1 MRISPRIQI
10 LAAIAGGA
18 FIGYVAALSGP
29 TPLTAKAATQSLSN
43 GAESALVSSTSLG
56 SCVDHADCCI
66 ESGRSQVLVAEL
78 ALADV
83 KVDSPNSVP
92 VQLIAQAKAKSTQP
106 TGQKSGK
113 AAGGAAGK
121 PNILVIWGDDIG
133 TWNISHN
140 SRGMMGY
147 MTPNID
153 RIAKEGLS
161 FTDYYGQQSC
171 TAGRAAFIGGS
182 VPVRSGMTKVGLP
195 GAKEGWQKSDVT
207 MATVM
212 KSLGYATGHFG
223 KNHQGDLDEH
233 LPTMHGFDEFLG
245 NLYHL
250 NAEEEPENEDYPG
263 DMKLASGKTFRQT
276 FGPRGVLKCK
286 ADGRGGQTIEN
297 TGPLTK
303 KRMETIDEET
313 LAAAKDFI
321 KRQHD
326 AGQPFFCWW
335 NGTRMHLRTH
345 VKKENRHKGND
356 EYTDGMIEHDG
367 HVGELLKLIDELGI
381 AENTIVQYSTDNGPH
396 YNTWPDAGT
405 MPFRS
410 EKNSNWEGAYRVP
423 CFVRWPG
430 KFPAGK
436 TLNGIVSHEDW
447 LPTFAAAAGSTD
459 IVEKLKRGV
468 ELNGR
473 RYRNHIDGYSQLD
486 YLSGKAKESPRHE
499 FIYVN
504 DDGQIVAMRYDDWKA
519 VFLENRGHAFEVWRE
534 PFVELRVPLLF
545 NLRRDPFE
553 RAQHNSN
560 TYNDW
565 FLDRVFVLAP
575 MQQLGAKFLL
585 TMKDYPPSQTPGS
598 FNLEKVQKQIESS
611 MGGR

>member
-1 MRISPRIQI
+1 
-10 LAAIAGGA
+10 LAI
-18 FIGYVAALSGP
+18 
-29 TPLTAKAATQSLSN
+29 
-43 GAESALVSSTSLG
+43 SALATLSPCLAPAAASA
-56 SCVDHADCCI
+56 AD
-66 ESGRSQVLVAEL
+66 Q
-78 ALADV
+78 
-83 KVDSPNSVP
+83 
-92 VQLIAQAKAKSTQP
+92 
-106 TGQKSGK
+106 
-113 AAGGAAGK
+113 

-133 TWNISHN
+133 TWNISFN

-147 MTPNID
+147 ETPNID
-153 RIAKEGLS
+153 RLAREGVS

-171 TAGRAAFIGGS
+171 TAGRAAYISGS
-182 VPVRSGMTKVGLP
+182 NPVRSGMTKVGLP
-195 GAKEGWQKSDVT
+195 GAKEGWQKTDVT
-207 MATVM
+207 MATVL
-212 KSLGYATGHFG
+212 KSLGYATGQFG
-223 KNHQGDLDEH
+223 KNHQGDRDEH

-263 DMKLASGKTFRQT
+263 DMKLPSGKTFLET
-276 FGPRGVLKCK
+276 YGPRGVLKCK
-286 ADGRGGQTIEN
+286 ADGKGGQTIEN
-297 TGPLTK
+297 TGPLTR

-313 LAAAKDFI
+313 LAAAKEFI
-321 KRQHD
+321 TRQHK
-326 AGQPFFCWW
+326 AGKPFFCWW

-367 HVGELLKLIDELGI
+367 HVGELLKLVDELGI
-381 AENTIVQYSTDNGPH
+381 ADNTIVQYSTDNGPH

-430 KFPAGK
+430 HFQEAV

-447 LPTFAAAAGSTD
+447 LPTFAAAAGAPD
-459 IVEKLKRGV
+459 IKDKLFKGV

-473 RYRNHIDGYSQLD
+473 RYRNYLDGYNQLD
-486 YLSGKAKESPRHE
+486 YLSGRAKESPRSE

-504 DDGQIVAMRYDDWKA
+504 DDGQVVAMRYRDWKA

-534 PFVELRVPLLF
+534 PFIEIRVPLLF

-565 FLDRVFVLAP
+565 FLDRVFVIAP
-575 MQQLGAKFLL
+575 MQQVAAKFLL

-598 FNLEKVQKQIESS
+598 FNLEKVQKQIEASL
-611 MGGR
+611 GGK